1 MSVKGYDR
9 LLVLQQLDLAIDR
22 LENRRHQLESGEEV
36 AAARKLADQAEE
48 RVGELRM
55 ALDSVQREEKRLDG
69 EAASLDARIGAE
81 EKRLYDGSV
90 ANPKEL
96 SAIQAEITN
105 LKARKSRLED
115 QELDQMER
123 RDDMEGRLPGLEA
136 QLNDAQAHLAG
147 LESSSERELADIA
160 AGLEQQREQRR
171 SLTPEL
177 DEELLELYED
187 LRAQKRGVGAA
198 VLRDGVCQGCHEKL
212 SALALDRLKREDG
225 VRRCEYCR
233 RILVLE

>member
-9 LLVLQQLDLAIDR
+9 VLELQELDLSMDR
-22 LENRRHQLESGEEV
+22 LENRRRALESGEEI
-36 AAARKLADQAEE
+36 AGARTLADQAEE

-69 EAASLDARIGAE
+69 EAASLDARIAAE

-105 LKARKSRLED
+105 LRARKSRLED

-123 RDDMEGRLPGLEA
+123 RDDMEERLPGLEA
-136 QLNDAQAHLAG
+136 QLKEAQGQLAE
-147 LESSSERELADIA
+147 LEISSERELADIA
-160 AGLEQQREQRR
+160 AGLVQRR
-171 SLTPEL
+171 GERQALTPEM

-198 VLRDGVCQGCHEKL
+198 ALRDGVCQGCHEKL

>member
-1 MSVKGYDR
+1 MAVKGYDR
-9 LLVLQQLDLAIDR
+9 LLELQELDLSIDR
-22 LENRRHQLESGEEV
+22 LANRRRALNSGEEV
-36 AAARKLADQAEE
+36 AAARKQADQAEE

-96 SAIQAEITN
+96 SSIQAEIAN
-105 LKARKSRLED
+105 LRARKSRLED

-123 RDDMEGRLPGLEA
+123 RDDMEGRIPGLEA
-136 QLNDAQAHLAG
+136 QLNEARGQLEE

-160 AGLEQQREQRR
+160 AGLEQQRGERKA
-171 SLTPEL
+171 LAPEL

-198 VLRDGVCQGCHEKL
+198 ALRDGVCQGCHEKL
-212 SALALDRLKREDG
+212 SALALDRLKRTDG

-233 RILVLE
+233 RLLVLE